1 MPAGHRLSSKK
12 TDSPGANVDSVGWVV
27 TTFVAAPADV
37 TLNTE
42 NRSIPEN
49 KMSVERFIF
58 LTYILYFSNLDSINK
73 IERRKPTVNEIAV
86 ESLGT

>member
-58 LTYILYFSNLDSINK
+58 LTYIYH
-73 IERRKPTVNEIAV
+73 
-86 ESLGT
+86 SLN